1 MKNRCR
7 QMYKTISQLTFTCS
21 KSNTKKGVFVVNI
34 EYNSH
39 LFFSASIGVVE
50 QVSVSWVSFINT

>member
-1 MKNRCR
+1 
-7 QMYKTISQLTFTCS
+7 MYKTISQLTFTCS

-34 EYNSH
+34 EHNSH